1 MKDYTLMVAIKGREQ
16 DYRSGALEPDY
27 VELSFENDDAA
38 MENLHDWVDNYAKE
52 YGGDPNEEY
61 TGSCF
66 CGDELIGFAESS
78 KQKKYTWSV
87 LDGSG
92 PNEEF
97 ATKEEALIDAIK
109 DHIWFEKE
117 YPNESLPEDEQDEAY
132 HFISDGEDNVAV
144 ISRGGTITDYETGM
158 RSDVSDWLSDESN
171 EENIENQAEKET
183 KTEEITENKPMKKKE
198 KYRGR

>member
-1 MKDYTLMVAIKGREQ
+1 MKDYTLMVTIKGRER
-16 DYRSGALEPDY
+16 DYTLNPDY

-38 MENLHDWVDNYAKE
+38 MENLHDWVDNYVKE
-52 YGGDPNEEY
+52 YCGDPNEEY
-61 TGSCF
+61 VGSCF

-117 YPNESLPEDEQDEAY
+117 YPNERLPEDEQDEAY
-132 HFISDGEDNVAV
+132 HFISDGENDVAV
-144 ISRGGTITDYETGM
+144 ISRGGTVTDYETGM

-183 KTEEITENKPMKKKE
+183 KTKEITENEPKKKKE